1 MIKLKSILIPAVLIT
16 FYGCSPN
23 HVKHLPR
30 SHQERLTHQIE
41 TQINEPELQSAI
53 LGIMVQSLETG
64 EILYEHNAKK
74 LLMPASNEKIPTSAA
89 ALLNFGPDFTFKT
102 NVYIRGDVQND
113 VLLGDLI
120 VVGSGDPT
128 IGYRACENR
137 DSCTIFEPW
146 IRSLKSIGIDS
157 ISGHLIGVDDVFDD
171 EAVGYGWTLDNL
183 SYSYAPQIGGLNFN
197 ENYARVSVFVDSASR
212 DIRTKIFPDCV
223 YLNLLTDIEIIEDEE
238 AETEFRVW
246 RQEGTNDVYIRGK
259 MRPNER
265 RRTSVSI
272 HNPTRY
278 FLAGLRS
285 ELKKLGIGVR
295 GNLIDSD
302 SIEDPFSLSDVTLVH
317 THVSAPFSDILT
329 TLMKV
334 SQNLYAESFVKLLG
348 AHFGREGSFE
358 EGEKVIKKT
367 LRRLG
372 LAEDSY
378 SFMDGSGLS
387 RYNYIS
393 PYLIVKI
400 LRGMY
405 YHKYRSIFISSLP
418 LSGVD
423 GTIGYR
429 TKNTVAQNNIRA
441 KTGTISN
448 VRCLSGYAT
457 TKDGE
462 VLAFSIM
469 ANNFLCSVHVIMDLQ
484 DRISMLLA
492 SHSRSE
498 L

>member
-1 MIKLKSILIPAVLIT
+1 MIKLKSISILAVLIT
-16 FYGCSPN
+16 FYGCSPK
-23 HVKHLPR
+23 HVKHLPL
-30 SHQERLTHQIE
+30 SHQERLAHQIE
-41 TQINEPELQSAI
+41 AQINEPELQSAT

-74 LLMPASNEKIPTSAA
+74 LLMPASNEKIPTSSA
-89 ALLNFGPDFTFKT
+89 ALINFGPDFTFKT
-102 NVYIRGDVQND
+102 NIYIRGDIQDD

-128 IGYRACENR
+128 IGYRDCENR
-137 DSCTIFEPW
+137 DSCGIFESW
-146 IRSLKSIGIDS
+146 AESLKSMGIDS

-197 ENYARVSVFVDSASR
+197 ENYARVLVIADSASGE
-212 DIRTKIFPDCV
+212 IMTRTFPDCN
-223 YLNLLTDIEIIEDEE
+223 YLNLVTDIEIIDDED
-238 AETEFRVW
+238 AETDVRIW
-246 RQEGTNDVYIRGK
+246 RQEGTNDVYIQGE
-259 MRPNER
+259 MRLNER
-265 RRTSVSI
+265 RRASVSI

-278 FLAGLRS
+278 FLAGLRT
-285 ELKKLGIGVR
+285 ELDKFGIGVR
-295 GNLIDSD
+295 GELVDRDSLGD
-302 SIEDPFSLSDVTLVH
+302 QFSLSEATLVH

-348 AHFGREGSFE
+348 AHYGREGSFE
-358 EGEKVIKKT
+358 EGEKVIKRT

-372 LAEDSY
+372 LPEDSY
-378 SFMDGSGLS
+378 AFMDGSGLS

-405 YHKYRSIFISSLP
+405 YHKYKSYFVNSLP
-418 LSGVD
+418 VSGVD

-492 SHSRSE
+492 SFSRNG
-498 L
+498 